1 MGLVKEFHSSILSS
15 QLLAYFSQYGSI
27 FFY

>member
-1 MGLVKEFHSSILSS
+1 MGLVKEFHSSILSA
-15 QLLAYFSQYGSI
+15 QLLAYFSQNGSI